1 MKKNTTD
8 KTETKL
14 VRLNKFLADSGVAS
28 RRKADELIKDG
39 YVKINNKP
47 VSELGLQ
54 VDPENDIVRVK
65 NRIIKANLQKFYILF
80 NKPTQVITSMSDP
93 EGRKS
98 VADYFP
104 KLKMRIFPVG
114 RLDWDSEG
122 LLLLTNDGDWAQKV
136 IHPSSDVL
144 KTYHVKVKG
153 TPSFEKVKKLEHGV
167 SIIGGRVKAHRVEPL
182 DSKRMFKG
190 GKGTKYQWFKIIIAE
205 GKNRQVR
212 KMFEKINCD
221 VIKLQRVAIGS
232 LKLGKLKPGGF
243 RVLKPSETLKIFS
256 PPKEP
261 LKIKSKSAT
270 TSSSTTT
277 ASNSKSKTSSSRGK
291 TSTSRTKATSTR
303 SKTTGISRRKTAAAK
318 GKPAGTTR
326 RKPTTARKKLK
337 K

>member
-1 MKKNTTD
+1 MKKKTAD
-8 KTETKL
+8 KTESKL

-47 VSELGLQ
+47 ISELGVQ
-54 VDPENDIVRVK
+54 VDPEKDIVRVK
-65 NRIIKANLQKFYILF
+65 NRIIKANIQKFYILF

-104 KLKMRIFPVG
+104 QLKMRIFPVG

-136 IHPSSDVL
+136 IHPSSEVL

-153 TPSFEKVKKLEHGV
+153 TPSLEKVKKLESGV
-167 SIIGGRVKAHRVEPL
+167 SIVGGRVKAHRVEPL

-190 GKGTKYQWFKIIIAE
+190 GKGTKYQWYKIMIAE

-212 KMFEKINCD
+212 KMFEKVNCD
-221 VIKLQRVAIGS
+221 VIKLQRVAIGN
-232 LKLGKLKPGGF
+232 LKLGKLKPGDF
-243 RVLKPSETLKIFS
+243 RVLKPSEAEKVFTA
-256 PPKEP
+256 PKEP
-261 LKIKSKSAT
+261 LKLKPKTAGAT
-270 TSSSTTT
+270 TR
-277 ASNSKSKTSSSRGK
+277 KKTSS
-291 TSTSRTKATSTR
+291 
-303 SKTTGISRRKTAAAK
+303 
-318 GKPAGTTR
+318 
-326 RKPTTARKKLK
+326 ARKKPK

>member
-1 MKKNTTD
+1 MKKKTAD
-8 KTETKL
+8 KTESKL

-47 VSELGLQ
+47 ISELGVQ
-54 VDPENDIVRVK
+54 VDPEKDIVRVK
-65 NRIIKANLQKFYILF
+65 NRIIKA

-104 KLKMRIFPVG
+104 QLKMRIFPVG

-136 IHPSSDVL
+136 IHPSSEVL

-153 TPSFEKVKKLEHGV
+153 TPSLEKVKKLESGV
-167 SIIGGRVKAHRVEPL
+167 SIVGGRVKAHRVEPL

-190 GKGTKYQWFKIIIAE
+190 GKGTKYQWYKIMIAE

-212 KMFEKINCD
+212 KMFEKVNCD
-221 VIKLQRVAIGS
+221 VIKLQRVAIGN
-232 LKLGKLKPGGF
+232 LKLGKLKPGDF
-243 RVLKPSETLKIFS
+243 RVLKPSEAEKVFTA
-256 PPKEP
+256 PKEP
-261 LKIKSKSAT
+261 LKLKPKTAGAT
-270 TSSSTTT
+270 TR
-277 ASNSKSKTSSSRGK
+277 KKTSS
-291 TSTSRTKATSTR
+291 
-303 SKTTGISRRKTAAAK
+303 
-318 GKPAGTTR
+318 
-326 RKPTTARKKLK
+326 ARKKPK